1 MNELSQE
8 EAVEA
13 VKQHTR
19 HYAKRQLS
27 WLKRDG
33 RVRWLDMDTMG
44 IEQATKTILSEIEKG
59 CHESI

>member
-1 MNELSQE
+1 MIL
-8 EAVEA
+8 
-13 VKQHTR
+13 HTR